1 MWWQKGKQFF
11 ISIFQICLQITK
23 FLNMQ
28 LYNTGAYFLNRE
40 KWYNYMNVWKSSITN
55 YLWSWNSVLTQ
66 FEVCKLTFI
75 VLGFKLYDSL
85 SVNEFLNHI
94 FFIGELLFILL
105 GIWTSYSPRE
115 SLGMLAAQS
124 FTTTSK
130 TKHSPTKQH
139 RKDNAA

>member
-1 MWWQKGKQFF
+1 MWWWKGKHTSYQHFKSAYSL
-11 ISIFQICLQITK
+11 IR

-28 LYNTGAYFLNRE
+28 LYSTRAYFLNRE
-40 KWYNYMNVWKSSITN
+40 KWYNYTNIWKSSIKN
-55 YLWSWNSVLTQ
+55 YLWSWNSGLTQ
-66 FEVCKLTFI
+66 FEVRKLTFI
-75 VLGFKLYDSL
+75 VLGSKLYDSL
-85 SVNEFLNHI
+85 SVDEFLTHI

-105 GIWTSYSPRE
+105 SIWASYSSRE

-130 TKHSPTKQH
+130 MKHSPTKQH

>member
-1 MWWQKGKQFF
+1 M
-11 ISIFQICLQITK
+11 I
-23 FLNMQ
+23 Q
-28 LYNTGAYFLNRE
+28 LHER
-40 KWYNYMNVWKSSITN
+40 M
-55 YLWSWNSVLTQ
+55 SWNSVLTH
-66 FEVCKLTFI
+66 FEVRKLTFI
-75 VLGFKLYDSL
+75 VLGSKLYDSL
-85 SVNEFLNHI
+85 SVDEFLTHI